1 MNPSVPQKNKKI
13 KSGWLTKKGHFIKNW
28 KKRFVLLT
36 RHSLTYYSTS
46 VMSDKKGEFLFEQKH
61 INMNH
66 IYVNNYPDTTSKPYR
81 FSLQNKETGAYLELC
96 ALSSIEKKEWIEV
109 IDNLLNGI
117 VDENHM
123 IKPRSKSNPAM
134 MKRGSGSGSGSGNG
148 SVGLLTPPSSS
159 TTSPVIDVRKEL
171 KSSGVR
177 ARARAGSSSGS
188 SDSDQGKRRNESD
201 EYSQQDVSQ
210 FSLVDDFEEMKR
222 LDDARNFFLA
232 PDSDSDEDE
241 APPKPPPQPQV
252 NTGRVSVRQVDSDD
266 DDDYDDQDENQ
277 DSSLDLNKSKCDDT
291 DERKVDTSVDGVVD
305 VTCNVVESSGDHVQ
319 RLEKS
324 VVLDD
329 EGDSDE
335 YGDDDQENAVDTTT
349 SVLQKEDIQVS
360 TSEAAS
366 ENDMTSGYNDESDEE
381 WDEDDDENDNDANAV
396 GYNPEFSTTTTT
408 TTSGPPLP
416 PPPPPPV
423 DAFQQPDAT
432 RSSQTVLGNDIEL
445 PDLDDLM
452 VLH

>member
-1 MNPSVPQKNKKI
+1 
-13 KSGWLTKKGHFIKNW
+13 
-28 KKRFVLLT
+28 
-36 RHSLTYYSTS
+36 
-46 VMSDKKGEFLFEQKH
+46 
-61 INMNH
+61 
-66 IYVNNYPDTTSKPYR
+66 
-81 FSLQNKETGAYLELC
+81 
-96 ALSSIEKKEWIEV
+96 
-109 IDNLLNGI
+109 
-117 VDENHM
+117 
-123 IKPRSKSNPAM
+123 
-134 MKRGSGSGSGSGNG
+134 
-148 SVGLLTPPSSS
+148 
-159 TTSPVIDVRKEL
+159 
-171 KSSGVR
+171 
-177 ARARAGSSSGS
+177 
-188 SDSDQGKRRNESD
+188 
-201 EYSQQDVSQ
+201 
-210 FSLVDDFEEMKR
+210 
-222 LDDARNFFLA
+222 
-232 PDSDSDEDE
+232 
-241 APPKPPPQPQV
+241 
-252 NTGRVSVRQVDSDD
+252 VRQVDSDD
-266 DDDYDDQDENQ
+266 DDDYDDQDDNC
-277 DSSLDLNKSKCDDT
+277 DISVGLNKSKCDDT
-291 DERKVDTSVDGVVD
+291 DEKKDDTSVRGVVD
-305 VTCNVVESSGDHVQ
+305 VTCNVVESSGDHGQ

-360 TSEAAS
+360 TSEGAS

-396 GYNPEFSTTTTT
+396 GNNPELSTTTTT